1 MSRLE
6 RKQAVTVGEALKEM
20 FRSEHLSATH
30 NTRRIFQAWDEA
42 SGAGAYTIRRYFRD
56 GTLYVTMNSSV
67 IGMQLRMQGA
77 WLVEKMNAI
86 LAEDPLFID
95 GENHVGIVKQLKI
108 K

>member
-1 MSRLE
+1 MSKIV

-20 FRSEHLSATH
+20 FRSEHLTDTH

-42 SGAGAYTIRRYFRD
+42 SGAGEFTIRRYFRD

-67 IGMQLRMQGA
+67 IGMQLRMQGT

-95 GENHVGIVKQLKI
+95 GDTHVGIVKDLKI